1 MRSSIIIAF
10 LYCSQL
16 FAQHTVRFFT
26 NQKKDTAFYVVNA
39 SEKNQV
45 QHKFNEN
52 NNAVVPLIANEM
64 NLIQYFQNTELIQ
77 AFYCNGNTDTTIAID
92 AIRNQVLN
100 EVVID
105 GENEFSKSKLNNIEN
120 TYIYAGKKTEVVD
133 VAKANMNKAT
143 NNPRQI
149 FSKVSG
155 INIFENDGSGLST
168 NIGSRGL
175 NPNRSSN
182 FNFKQNYYDISADAL
197 GYPESYYTPVADMID
212 RVEIIRGA
220 ASLQFG
226 TQFGGLVNFKLKESL
241 TEKSFGLNA
250 RMDVGSFG
258 FLNYT
263 LQASTN
269 KKKWSTYVIGQYK
282 NGGGFRPNTDFGS
295 RLVYGN
301 LVFKPND
308 KWVIKPELTYFN
320 YLAQQPGG
328 LTDKQF
334 NSDPTIS
341 TRKRNWFKVSWLL
354 PSVTIHFKPNNFNQ
368 LSLIGSAL
376 IASRDALGILSYINR
391 ADPGLN
397 RDLLSDQYRNS
408 LFELRY
414 LKKYYLFKE
423 HLSAFLIGAR
433 YYNGQTIRSQG
444 LADSTAKPSFDF
456 LNNETP
462 SLSSYKFPNQN
473 LAFFT
478 ENIFRFNSKWTVTP
492 GLRWEYINTKSD
504 GYYVIDEKDG
514 AGNSLYYEKKSE
526 RNTNTR
532 QFVIAGI
539 GSSYTLASN
548 SELYCNFS
556 QNYRS
561 INFNDIRVIN
571 PNFRVDPK
579 LKDETGYTIDAGLRG
594 KVKAILN
601 YDISIFNIKYNN
613 RIGNVLLADSNTFNL
628 YRYRTNISSSLNQG
642 IDVFGELNIT
652 RLISSTQKKWYLAT
666 YINTTYIKAYYDD
679 PKSKAYYKK
688 KVEYAPT
695 WNIKS
700 GIDFRVKGLRCNVSY
715 LNVSQQFSESTNA
728 TISDNAISGTIPKY
742 NVLDLSLTYTWKFLE
757 FSGSINNLWNRKY
770 FTRRAEGY
778 PGPGIIPADPRTFY
792 VALAY
797 RFEK

>member
-1 MRSSIIIAF
+1 MRTSIIIAF
-10 LYCSQL
+10 LLCSQL
-16 FAQHTVRFFT
+16 SAQHAVRFFT
-26 NQKKDTAFYVVNA
+26 SQKKDTTFYIVNT

-45 QHKFNEN
+45 RYKFNEN
-52 NNAVVPLIANEM
+52 ITVLIPLIVNEI
-64 NLIQYFQNTELIQ
+64 NTIHYFQNATLIQ
-77 AFYCNGNTDTTIAID
+77 SFECNGNFDTTIAID

-100 EVVID
+100 AVVID
-105 GENEFSKSKLNNIEN
+105 GENEFNKSKLNNIEN
-120 TYIYAGKKTEVVD
+120 TYIYAGKKTEVVE

-197 GYPESYYTPVADMID
+197 GYPESYYTPVADMIS
-212 RVEIIRGA
+212 RIEIIRGA

-226 TQFGGLVNFKLKESL
+226 TQFGGLVNFKLKETIS
-241 TEKSFGLNA
+241 EKTFGLNA

-263 LQASTN
+263 LQSSIN
-269 KKKWSTYVIGQYK
+269 KKKWSAYVIGQYK

-301 LVFKPND
+301 VVFKPND
-308 KWVIKPELTYFN
+308 KWLIKPELTYFN

-334 NSDPTIS
+334 NSDPTTS
-341 TRKRNWFKVSWLL
+341 TRKRNWFKVTWLL
-354 PSVTIHFKPNNFNQ
+354 PSITIHFKPNNFNQ
-368 LSLIGSAL
+368 ISLVGSGL
-376 IASRDALGILSYINR
+376 VASREALGILSYINR

-397 RDLLSDQYRNS
+397 RDLLSDQYRNG
-408 LFELRY
+408 LVELRY

-423 HLSAFLIGAR
+423 QLSAFLIGTR
-433 YYNGQTIRSQG
+433 YYNGQTLRSQG
-444 LADSTAKPSFDF
+444 IADSTTKANFNF
-456 LNNETP
+456 LNNEAP

-478 ENIFRFNSKWTVTP
+478 ENIFRIDPKWTITP

-514 AGNSLYYEKKSE
+514 AGNSLLYEKKLE
-526 RNTNTR
+526 RNTNAR
-532 QFVIAGI
+532 QFIIAGI
-539 GSSYTLASN
+539 GTAFNLTN
-548 SELYCNFS
+548 SVEVYGNFS

-561 INFNDIRVIN
+561 INFNDIRVVN
-571 PNFRVDPK
+571 PNFRVNPQ

-594 KVKAILN
+594 KVNAFIN
-601 YDISIFNIKYNN
+601 FDISIFNIKYNN
-613 RIGNVLLADSNTFNL
+613 RIGNVLLLDSNTFNL

-642 IDVFGELNIT
+642 VDMFGELNIT
-652 RLISSTQKKWYLAT
+652 RLISSTQKKWYLST
-666 YINTTYIKAYYDD
+666 YINSTFINAYYND
-679 PKSKAYYKK
+679 PKSKAYYRK

-700 GIDFRVKGLRCNVSY
+700 GIDFRVKGLRCNLSHLY
-715 LNVSQQFSESTNA
+715 VSQQFSESTNA
-728 TISDNAISGTIPKY
+728 IVSDNAISGIIPKY
-742 NVLDLSLTYTWKFLE
+742 NVFDLSLAYTLKMFE
-757 FSGSINNLWNRKY
+757 CSFSINNLTNRKY

-792 VALAY
+792 VSLAY